1 MTINY
6 HIIKLLL
13 SRDGLVIPGLGSF
26 SVRERSARID
36 NNKNI
41 IVPPGKEY
49 IFNPKI
55 SEDSDEILTNTIAR
69 EENIPFVE
77 AKKLIDVFV
86 KNVKEKID
94 QQDQYELKNIGYF
107 FKDSSGTINFKTY
120 ESSELSSGLKE
131 LEAAPFEL
139 IPGLKQKAPSSK
151 AGFEKPKKKKKTTGR
166 KKILK
171 RIIIS
176 IAAVFVVLILAF
188 FVWYFDLYE
197 NVIPEKKKQITVQKQ
212 KPAKERENVPKD
224 TSAAKLDQV
233 IDKMTDKKKALRYEP
248 ETQKEQKDKASDKY
262 YLVAGSFKLRK
273 NAEKYV
279 NQLEDK
285 GFNPEILERD
295 NLYRITIRSYD
306 NKEDALV
313 ALYQM
318 RDTGKLKSIWLL
330 SVPGKDSPKTSSH

>member
-6 HIIKLLL
+6 YIVKLLL

-36 NNKNI
+36 KSKNI

-49 IFNPKI
+49 VFNSKI
-55 SEDSDEILTNTIAR
+55 SEDSDEILANTIAR
-69 EENIPFVE
+69 EEDISFEE

-86 KNVKEKID
+86 SNVKEKID
-94 QQDQYELKNIGYF
+94 QQDQYELKNTGYF
-107 FKDSSGTINFKTY
+107 FKDSSGNINFSKY
-120 ESSELSSGLKE
+120 ESSDLSSGLKE
-131 LEAAPFEL
+131 MEAAPFEL
-139 IPGLKQKAPSSK
+139 IPGLKQPPSSK
-151 AGFEKPKKKKKTTGR
+151 ARSEKNKRQKKTTGR
-166 KKILK
+166 KKTIK
-171 RIIIS
+171 KIIVS
-176 IAAVFVVLILAF
+176 LAALFVVLILAF

-197 NVIPEKKKQITVQKQ
+197 NMIPEKKKQVTVENQKS
-212 KPAKERENVPKD
+212 AKKKENEQKD

-233 IDKMTDKKKALRYEP
+233 IDKMTDKKKALMYEP
-248 ETQKEQKDKASDKY
+248 ESKKEQKDKDSDKY

-273 NAEKYV
+273 NADKYV

-285 GFNPEILERD
+285 GFNPKILEGD

-306 NKEDALV
+306 NKEDAIV

-318 RDTGKLKSIWLL
+318 RDKGKVKSIWLL
-330 SVPGKDSPKTSSH
+330 TVPGKDSPETSSH